1 MKPMV
6 FALFALLAFCPAR
19 AADVSERLT
28 GILLVARAELPDS
41 SFRDSVVFV
50 TNQSKVG
57 PVGLIVNKPTPTP
70 ISELFP
76 AIENLAQLDD
86 KVYFGGPFSPDLVS
100 FLFRAETKPAQ
111 LGVMEVF
118 AGVYFSSNH
127 DLLVELLRRDKPMA
141 GLRIFR
147 GHARWEPAQ
156 AAPERPQQPA
166 QPRHRMDRVRRLAE
180 ERVQRPRQ
188 QQRQH
193 QAELRV
199 AEIRGH
205 QSSMPR
211 CAGTPA
217 SK

>member
-19 AADVSERLT
+19 AADDAKRLT
-28 GILLVARAELPDS
+28 GILLVARAELFDS

-147 GHARWEPAQ
+147 GHARWEPGQLEAEVARHDWTLIPANAQ
-156 AAPERPQQPA
+156 AIFETRPERLWPELQGRVSGQRASGIVLQQ
-166 QPRHRMDRVRRLAE
+166 LALSAE
-180 ERVQRPRQ
+180 SQR
-188 QQRQH
+188 
-193 QAELRV
+193 
-199 AEIRGH
+199 
-205 QSSMPR
+205 
-211 CAGTPA
+211 
-217 SK
+217 